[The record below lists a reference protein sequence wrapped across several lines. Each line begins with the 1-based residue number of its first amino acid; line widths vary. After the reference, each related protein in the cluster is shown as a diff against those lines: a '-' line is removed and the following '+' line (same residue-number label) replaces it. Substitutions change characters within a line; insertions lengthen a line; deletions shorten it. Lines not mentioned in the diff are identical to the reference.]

1 MKSVARF
8 FLFLFLALVVTA
20 GFLFAMNN
28 AAPVT
33 LWLGVAF
40 APKPLAAWILL
51 AFISGAFAGIVLG
64 YGLWRR
70 IRLGMQVATLRK
82 RLDAAERELSK
93 LRQKPDS
100 NVHGKSQST

>member
-28 AAPVT
+28 SAPVT
-33 LWLGVAF
+33 LWFGVAL

-51 AFISGAFAGIVLG
+51 AFISGALAGIALG

-82 RLDAAERELSK
+82 RLDAAERELAE

-100 NVHGKSQST
+100 NVHGKPQST